1 MRIDRG
7 SYVHFGDRARRAAKM
22 RRAIYA
28 VGILLAAAPIIAM
41 RDAKDANAE
50 SAPGGF
56 SLPSGGEVR
65 RLRDSMDA
73 LRGQID
79 LVAIQLD
86 RAQAIIRYS
95 ARYGIGADLAGDVFD
110 LSQAEGIQPELA
122 FRLVKLESD
131 FNERATSPVGAVG
144 LTQLMMNT
152 AVDYQKGLTK
162 TALYDRHTNLRI
174 GFRHLRG
181 LLKRYDDNVNL
192 ALLVYNRGE
201 GAVRSSRAAGLD
213 PSNGYELKIL
223 RGYTGSSIVR

>member
-28 VGILLAAAPIIAM
+28 IGILLAATPVIAM
-41 RDAKDANAE
+41 RDAEDANAE
-50 SAPGGF
+50 TAPGGF
-56 SLPSGGEVR
+56 SLTTGGEVK

-73 LRGQID
+73 LRGQIE
-79 LVAIQLD
+79 LVGIQLD
-86 RAQAIIRYS
+86 RAKAVIRFS
-95 ARYGIGADLAGDVFD
+95 SRFGIGADLAGDIFD
-110 LSQAEGIQPELA
+110 VSQAEGIEPELA

-152 AVDYQKGLTK
+152 AVDYKKGLTK
-162 TALYDRHTNLRI
+162 ASLYDRHTNLRI

-201 GAVRSSRAAGLD
+201 GAVASSRAAGRD
-213 PSNGYELKIL
+213 PSNGYELKIM
-223 RGYTGSSIVR
+223 RGYTGGSIVR